1 MRASLC
7 RLSLIAVR
15 AQKPYSAIEH
25 LASSGSP
32 FGYDGV
38 LMAVIAAY
46 FDDSGTHSESDV
58 AVASCY
64 VGIVDQWKKLEGDWQ
79 DARNAEGFSVFGMA
93 DILGGNGEFRN
104 WPEEKRGRLIRRLI
118 TMMQLRSRIG
128 FSFAVVKSDYDS
140 IMTDQLK
147 NRVGRFHY
155 SLQCELA

>member
-1 MRASLC
+1 
-7 RLSLIAVR
+7 
-15 AQKPYSAIEH
+15 
-25 LASSGSP
+25 
-32 FGYDGV
+32 
-38 LMAVIAAY
+38 MAVIAAY

-155 SLQCELA
+155 SFAVRACLAAISHWREDFSVNGTIEYVFDRMTQGKGRNRRAP